1 MSKIQIHIVNI
12 ISVIVFSFI
21 AAQVVNQTIKIFIKP
36 PDFKNYVHTRYNPV
50 TTPVKSFSEYQSML
64 DSNFFKIAMADGSG
78 NSVVSSEIN
87 ELVVLG
93 TISGPATIA
102 RALIKRQSEP
112 SAQIYKIGM
121 DIYGFT
127 LVKIDNAKVYL
138 KKDGKIEI
146 IDMFAKEKSQE
157 VLSSHQTMQQGTTSA
172 NRVVKSISK
181 AEIQQKVLN
190 NLDNALNGVR
200 AGPYRVGGKIEG
212 FKLFSVAPFNIL
224 HSMGA
229 RSGDIVK
236 RINGQPIDSTEKLMK
251 MWETL
256 KTDTRFVIELERSG
270 KMITYDLNVS
280 E

>member
-1 MSKIQIHIVNI
+1 MTRIQIQAINT
-12 ISVIVFSFI
+12 ISVIIFSFI
-21 AAQVVNQTIKIFIKP
+21 TAQVINQGVKFFIKP
-36 PDFKNYVHTRYNPV
+36 ADFKNYVHTRYKPS
-50 TTPVKSFSEYQSML
+50 TPSLKSFNEYQSML
-64 DSNFFKIAMADGSG
+64 DSNFFKVATVDSSGAAAM
-78 NSVVSSEIN
+78 SSEIN

-93 TISGPATIA
+93 TISGPSNIA
-102 RALIKRQSEP
+102 RALIKKQSES

-121 DIYGFT
+121 DVYGFK
-127 LVKIDNAKVYL
+127 LIKIDNAKVYL
-138 KKDGKIEI
+138 KKDNKVEI
-146 IDMFAKEKSQE
+146 IDMFAKEKTPSSSSGPQLSQQ
-157 VLSSHQTMQQGTTSA
+157 SSP
-172 NRVVKSISK
+172 NKIVKSISK
-181 AEIQQKVLN
+181 SEIQQKVLN

-224 HSMGA
+224 YSMGA

-270 KMITYDLNVS
+270 QMITYDLNVS
-280 E
+280 D

>member
-1 MSKIQIHIVNI
+1 MTRIHIQVINI
-12 ISVIVFSFI
+12 ISVILFSFI
-21 AAQVVNQTIKIFIKP
+21 TAQVINQSIKYFIKP
-36 PDFKNYVHTRYNPV
+36 ADFKNYIHARYKPA
-50 TTPVKSFSEYQSML
+50 TTSLKSFNEYQSML
-64 DSNFFKIAMADGSG
+64 DSNFFKVATVDSSG
-78 NSVVSSEIN
+78 AASISSEIN

-93 TISGPATIA
+93 TISGPPGIA
-102 RALIKRQSEP
+102 RALIKKQSES

-121 DIYGFT
+121 DVYGFK
-127 LVKIDNAKVYL
+127 LVKIENAKVFL
-138 KKDGKIEI
+138 KKDGKVEI
-146 IDMFAKEKSQE
+146 IDMFAKDKSSSSSSGPQ
-157 VLSSHQTMQQGTTSA
+157 LSQQSSP
-172 NRVVKSISK
+172 NRIVKSISK
-181 AEIQQKVLN
+181 SEIQQKVLN

-224 HSMGA
+224 YSMGA

-270 KMITYDLNVS
+270 QMITYDLNVS
-280 E
+280 D